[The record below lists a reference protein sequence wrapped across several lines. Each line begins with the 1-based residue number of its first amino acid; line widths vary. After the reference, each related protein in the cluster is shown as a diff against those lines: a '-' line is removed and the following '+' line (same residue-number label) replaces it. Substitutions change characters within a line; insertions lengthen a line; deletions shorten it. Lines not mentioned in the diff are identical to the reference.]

1 MKKFLLVLGWL
12 VSSILFAVFFGRLYY
27 YLGFSKGGGL
37 FLSSNFFDDFINGL
51 FPSYIFFLTLLFT
64 AFGGTKKYW
73 WIGIALIPAVL
84 FEVAFDLQHIYF
96 PVAVGLV
103 GWLLGKGVN
112 MLVEKHKL

>member
-37 FLSSNFFDDFINGL
+37 FS
-51 FPSYIFFLTLLFT
+51 SYIFFLTLLFT

-112 MLVEKHKL
+112 ML